1 MPDTEDSHR
10 IRVLLVDDHPL
21 YIETLALALGLDDRI
36 EIVGQAGDGAQAI
49 ELALQLRPHV
59 VLMDVYMPRLDGV
72 EATSRLREDLP
83 DVRVMMLSS
92 SDSLE
97 DIERA
102 RAAGATAYLTKD
114 GSASSITEDVV
125 RVSAGQPALT
135 AREAA

>member
-1 MPDTEDSHR
+1 MPDTEDSRR
-10 IRVLLVDDHPL
+10 IQVLLVDDHPL

-49 ELALQLRPHV
+49 ELALQLRPQV
-59 VLMDVYMPRLDGV
+59 VLMDVHMPRLDGV
-72 EATSRLREDLP
+72 EATSRLRVDLP
-83 DVRVMMLSS
+83 DVRVVMLSS

-114 GSASSITEDVV
+114 GDASAITEDVV
-125 RVSAGQPALT
+125 RVWAGQPALT